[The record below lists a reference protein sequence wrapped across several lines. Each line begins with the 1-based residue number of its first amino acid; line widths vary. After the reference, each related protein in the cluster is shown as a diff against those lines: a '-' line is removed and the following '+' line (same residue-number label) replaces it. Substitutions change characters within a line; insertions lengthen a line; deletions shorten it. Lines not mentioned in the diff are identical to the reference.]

1 MEEVTS
7 GRSHSQALQGPEKSP
22 RPPASPVFLIIVHCS
37 VPSSPWLVLSAAG
50 PPPGPVLGPPPSS
63 LGPARL
69 PSPPAGAQLAFRP
82 LRPGPS
88 SPSVPSS
95 RGPARLP
102 SENGGCCLPSCCQ
115 HHLTTPHPAASLH
128 TSQDRPPSTVGD
140 FPGPSTAQGSP
151 CRVFTGRTCRRPRN
165 DDTQHPVRAHMC
177 VLRGVADE
185 CGEGKRWGNSLG
197 GMEQLAVSLEPLWL
211 A

>member
-1 MEEVTS
+1 MGDHTARPYRARRRVP
-7 GRSHSQALQGPEKSP
+7 GPLLPLSSLSLFTAVS
-22 RPPASPVFLIIVHCS
+22 RPPHGWFFRLLDPLRALC
-37 VPSSPWLVLSAAG
+37 W
-50 PPPGPVLGPPPSS
+50 
-63 LGPARL
+63 ARL
-69 PSPPAGAQLAFRP
+69 PPAWAQLAFRP